1 MGACGRSVLLLQQL
15 ENRISFK
22 NYIFMNTGKM
32 VITQTKIIES
42 VSRFLDNKL
51 SLVICSLGELSDPWH
66 RKSYF
71 RIILVRKILLTE
83 GKKTVELLKV
93 REAGMID

>member
-1 MGACGRSVLLLQQL
+1 
-15 ENRISFK
+15 
-22 NYIFMNTGKM
+22 MNTGKM